1 MNCDAVQNRLLAL
14 PDLRRV
20 PDELRGHLDGCP
32 ACRAFLARAARLDG
46 LLAAIPVPPSDEAR
60 AAFLDRVTEAGPII
74 RRVPTV
80 RRRDSTAVDLAA
92 LLTKNGRWRYVAALA
107 AAVLVLVGG
116 WLAFR
121 GNGPQSGPEVAG
133 RSQPHKLLEG
143 EVRFLVALSKAKTP
157 DARVTAWADVTTDL
171 RNEVEAVY
179 RFADNDQMKAL
190 AGLFDKAAERGLLA
204 QARLARDQAP
214 ADRRQKV
221 LREAITLMTR
231 VDADVAAFLQTSPEQ
246 AKPHLKQIR
255 ETAGRV
261 RAELTKM
268 EPELA
273 GVPPGKGA

>member
-1 MNCDAVQNRLLAL
+1 M
-14 PDLRRV
+14 
-20 PDELRGHLDGCP
+20 
-32 ACRAFLARAARLDG
+32 
-46 LLAAIPVPPSDEAR
+46 
-60 AAFLDRVTEAGPII
+60 
-74 RRVPTV
+74 
-80 RRRDSTAVDLAA
+80 
-92 LLTKNGRWRYVAALA
+92 
-107 AAVLVLVGG
+107 
-116 WLAFR
+116 
-121 GNGPQSGPEVAG
+121 
-133 RSQPHKLLEG
+133 
-143 EVRFLVALSKAKTP
+143 
-157 DARVTAWADVTTDL
+157 TTDL